1 MATKNINTNSFTST
15 NNNSKEEN
23 TMKANTFTQDCTHP
37 FTFAKVFYDA
47 VILGYEPE
55 FLDCWYN
62 EDYYNHR
69 MALYVATGD
78 LDPDPAAEVEF
89 EHVQKMTTWAQGIG
103 KQLENGV
110 ETIAL
115 EELFDRVYH
124 TVKSF
129 KNRRLEMHFRRS
141 YDWITTNIPTFRYTF
156 LERIFLG
163 AIMNDYTIALKV
175 FCNKDRTSIEDY
187 IDINFAPVDLDD
199 RNELT
204 RRADINYD
212 LLTMTNITGM
222 DEDDLLEIA
231 QEKAE
236 AGITLTFDAAYYI
249 THPTAAALDKINCAD
264 DDDLDDDCFIIDD
277 DCFIIDGTAFDDLE
291 LDFEF

>member
-1 MATKNINTNSFTST
+1 MATKNINTNSFAST
-15 NNNSKEEN
+15 TNNSKEEN
-23 TMKANTFTQDCTHP
+23 TMKANTFTQDCTRTITY
-37 FTFAKVFYDA
+37 TFAKIFYDA
-47 VILGYEPE
+47 ITLGDALLAPTDGSGIC
-55 FLDCWYN
+55 LG
-62 EDYYNHR
+62 EDYYNYR

-78 LDPDPAAEVEF
+78 LDPDPSTEIEF
-89 EHVQKMTTWAQGIG
+89 EHAKKITTWAQGIA

-110 ETIAL
+110 ETITL
-115 EELFDRVYH
+115 EELFDRVYR
-124 TVKSF
+124 TIKSF

-156 LERIFLG
+156 LERIFFG

-187 IDINFAPVDLDD
+187 IGINFAPVDLDD

-212 LLTMTNITGM
+212 LLIMTNVTGM

-236 AGITLTFDAAYYI
+236 AGITLTFDDAYYI
-249 THPTAAALDKINCAD
+249 THPTAAALDKINCVD
-264 DDDLDDDCFIIDD
+264 DDDLDD
-277 DCFIIDGTAFDDLE
+277 DCFIIDGTAFDDLD